1 MIEDKYLPN
10 GWNIQTI
17 ENVGSKNSSYPIGDG
32 DHGQIKPSDYRD
44 NGIPYIRVADM
55 VNDKISLKKLVYIPK
70 EIHERNLKSELH
82 PNDVIIAK
90 TGATIGKVAVIP
102 RNIRVANTTAS
113 IGKIT
118 LDDEKVMPKYLLYFI
133 KTRYFTQQMWAV
145 SKKSAQ
151 PGFNV
156 KDIKKFK
163 IIVPPLLTQKKIVAI
178 LEKAE
183 KLKEWRMEADELT
196 DEFLKSTFFE
206 MFGDPVKNPM
216 GWELKKLGEI
226 GEVSSGLTLNSQRRA
241 NKENLFPYL
250 RVANVYRN
258 KLDLNE
264 IKYIHVS
271 DLEFERFLL
280 KKNDVLIVEG
290 HGNIEEIGRAAI
302 WNGEIPNCLH
312 QNHIIKVRLNDN
324 YISHSFLSFFL
335 NFYGNYGYFS
345 SKSRTT
351 SGLNTISTNK
361 VRKAKIP
368 LPPVS
373 MQKKFAEIYK
383 TIEQLR
389 DHQTQSHQH
398 IDNLFNAL
406 MQQAFRGK
414 LS

>member
-1 MIEDKYLPN
+1 MNIEKVPL
-10 GWNIQTI
+10 GKHVKVEGGFAFQSAKFS
-17 ENVGSKNSSYPIGDG
+17 E
-32 DHGQIKPSDYRD
+32 
-44 NGIPYIRVADM
+44 NGIPIIRIS
-55 VNDKISLKKLVYIPK
+55 NIIKGKIDTANCVKYPKESFENFKRYEVKEGDILIAMSGATTGKVGVVRNIERKVLLNQRLGNFKIKNENNLLKEFLYRIVQNPEYQKKLK
-70 EIHERNLKSELH
+70 N
-82 PNDVIIAK
+82 IAS
-90 TGATIGKVAVIP
+90 GC
-102 RNIRVANTTAS
+102 
-113 IGKIT
+113 
-118 LDDEKVMPKYLLYFI
+118 
-133 KTRYFTQQMWAV
+133 
-145 SKKSAQ
+145 AQ
-151 PGFNV
+151 PNISAKQLESIEV
-156 KDIKKFK
+156 TI
-163 IIVPPLLTQKKIVAI
+163 PPLPTQNKIVAI

-183 KLKEWRMEADELT
+183 KLKGWRREADELT
-196 DEFLKSTFFE
+196 DEFLKSTFLE
-206 MFGDPVKNPM
+206 MFGDPVKNPK
-216 GWELKKLGEI
+216 GWEMRNLGEVA
-226 GEVSSGLTLNSQRRA
+226 EVSSGLTLNSQRRA

-324 YISHSFLSFFL
+324 YISPSFLSFFL

-373 MQKKFAEIYK
+373 MQKKFAEIYE

-389 DHQTQSHQH
+389 EHQTQSSQH
-398 IDNLFNAL
+398 IEDLFNAL
-406 MQQAFRGK
+406 MQQAFRGE
-414 LS
+414 LT

>member
-1 MIEDKYLPN
+1 MIKTQDLPD
-10 GWNIQTI
+10 GWEIIELKDVFEIKKGKKVKIEETI
-17 ENVGSKNSSYPIGDG
+17 NDNS
-32 DHGQIKPSDYRD
+32 
-44 NGIPYIRVADM
+44 IPYIGIGNLRGNPITQFT
-55 VNDKISLKKLVYIPK
+55 NDQRGLLCEENDILLVWDGANCGTVGSGLSGYVGSTITRLRLINDTSDSDYIF
-70 EIHERNLKSELH
+70 HFLKSKYH
-82 PNDVIIAK
+82 YFNSNT
-90 TGATIGKVAVIP
+90 TGATIPHLDKKKVHNLKIP
-102 RNIRVANTTAS
+102 LPS
-113 IGKIT
+113 
-118 LDDEKVMPKYLLYFI
+118 LP
-133 KTRYFTQQMWAV
+133 
-145 SKKSAQ
+145 
-151 PGFNV
+151 
-156 KDIKKFK
+156 
-163 IIVPPLLTQKKIVAI
+163 TQKKIVAI
-178 LEKAE
+178 LEKVE
-183 KLKEWRMEADELT
+183 KLKGWRREADELT
-196 DEFLKSTFFE
+196 DELLKSTFLE
-206 MFGDPVKNPM
+206 MFGDPVKNPK
-216 GWELKKLGEI
+216 GWEMRNLGEVA
-226 GEVSSGLTLNSQRRA
+226 EVSSGLTLNSQRRA

-324 YISHSFLSFFL
+324 YISPSFLSFFL

-373 MQKKFAEIYK
+373 MQKKFAEIYE

-389 DHQTQSHQH
+389 EHQTQSSQH
-398 IDNLFNAL
+398 IEDLFNAL
-406 MQQAFRGK
+406 MQQAFRGE
-414 LS
+414 LT

>member
-1 MIEDKYLPN
+1 MNIEKVPL
-10 GWNIQTI
+10 GKHVKVEGGFAFQSAKFS
-17 ENVGSKNSSYPIGDG
+17 E
-32 DHGQIKPSDYRD
+32 
-44 NGIPYIRVADM
+44 NGIPIIRIS
-55 VNDKISLKKLVYIPK
+55 NIIKGKIDTANCVKYPKESFENFKRYEVKEGDILIAMSGATTGKVGVVRNIERKVLLNQRLGNFKIKNENNLLKEFLYRIVQNPEYQKKLK
-70 EIHERNLKSELH
+70 N
-82 PNDVIIAK
+82 IAS
-90 TGATIGKVAVIP
+90 GC
-102 RNIRVANTTAS
+102 
-113 IGKIT
+113 
-118 LDDEKVMPKYLLYFI
+118 
-133 KTRYFTQQMWAV
+133 
-145 SKKSAQ
+145 AQ
-151 PGFNV
+151 PNISAKQLESIEV
-156 KDIKKFK
+156 TI
-163 IIVPPLLTQKKIVAI
+163 PPLPTQNKIVAI

-183 KLKEWRMEADELT
+183 KLKGWRREADELT
-196 DEFLKSTFFE
+196 DEFLKSTFLE
-206 MFGDPVKNPM
+206 MFGDPVKNPK
-216 GWELKKLGEI
+216 GWEMRNLGEVA
-226 GEVSSGLTLNSQRRA
+226 EVSSGLTLNSQRRA

-383 TIEQLR
+383 SIEQLR
-389 DHQTQSHQH
+389 EHQTQSHQH
-398 IDNLFNAL
+398 IYDLFNAL
-406 MQQAFRGK
+406 VQQAFRGE
-414 LS
+414 LSI

>member
-1 MIEDKYLPN
+1 MNKARDLPDEWVSKLFTESIEKEASSNKLKIQKNRFQEDGKYPIIDQSVEFIAGYTDDSSKVYKGDLPIVIFGDHTRIFKYIDFPFALGADGTKILVPKKDYLN
-10 GWNIQTI
+10 PKYFYYFLSGIKI
-17 ENVGSKNSSYPIGDG
+17 EN
-32 DHGQIKPSDYRD
+32 HGYSRHYKFLKEK
-44 NGIPYIRVADM
+44 
-55 VNDKISLKKLVYIPK
+55 KI
-70 EIHERNLKSELH
+70 
-82 PNDVIIAK
+82 
-90 TGATIGKVAVIP
+90 VIP
-102 RNIRVANTTAS
+102 
-113 IGKIT
+113 
-118 LDDEKVMPKYLLYFI
+118 
-133 KTRYFTQQMWAV
+133 
-145 SKKSAQ
+145 
-151 PGFNV
+151 
-156 KDIKKFK
+156 
-163 IIVPPLLTQKKIVAI
+163 PLPTQKKIVAI

-183 KLKEWRMEADELT
+183 QLKGWRREADELT

-398 IDNLFNAL
+398 IDDLFNAL

>member
-1 MIEDKYLPN
+1 MKDLPEDWETVKLLDIANISAGGTPRRNIQEYWKNGDIPWLKISDLKETYIKKSKEYITQSGLDNSSTKLFPKGTIVYSIFATLGAVGILDIQTTTNQAIAGIIPNNEIIDSKYLYYCL
-10 GWNIQTI
+10 IS
-17 ENVGSKNSSYPIGDG
+17 EKN
-32 DHGQIKPSDYRD
+32 
-44 NGIPYIRVADM
+44 
-55 VNDKISLKKLVYIPK
+55 KIC
-70 EIHERNLKSELH
+70 
-82 PNDVIIAK
+82 A
-90 TGATIGKVAVIP
+90 
-102 RNIRVANTTAS
+102 
-113 IGKIT
+113 
-118 LDDEKVMPKYLLYFI
+118 
-133 KTRYFTQQMWAV
+133 
-145 SKKSAQ
+145 KKSHATQ
-151 PGFNV
+151 DNINLTILRNHEIPL
-156 KDIKKFK
+156 
-163 IIVPPLLTQKKIVAI
+163 PPLPTQKKIIAI

-183 KLKEWRMEADELT
+183 QLKEWRREADEMT
-196 DEFLKSTFFE
+196 DELLKSTFLE
-206 MFGDPVKNPM
+206 MFGDPVKNPK
-216 GWELKKLGEI
+216 GWEMRNLGEVA
-226 GEVSSGLTLNSQRRA
+226 EVSSGLTLNSQRRA

-324 YISHSFLSFFL
+324 YISPSFLSFFL

-383 TIEQLR
+383 SIEQLR
-389 DHQTQSHQH
+389 EHQTQSHQH
-398 IDNLFNAL
+398 IYDLFNAL
-406 MQQAFRGK
+406 VQQAFRGE
-414 LS
+414 LSI